1 MRPSKMVRAVESTAL
16 AAERDQ
22 LFCVVGDSCQ
32 CTERFGCCASHH
44 DDYEAVDR
52 IEDDVNE
59 RTAAEECSR
68 THHAKHGGVAI
79 QEYCGDQGEQCSAD
93 TDEHTCPFPESLDEV
108 REYGNGDEIVMRCRC
123 RIYFFAAVPPDL
135 KTEPGN
141 EGDHEPD
148 QNKRGDHP
156 ASAVP
161 KQVVVN
167 GHYQQYD
174 GCQQV
179 EDRQDRIQPAEGFAE
194 KLTGVDILEYR
205 FENEKNLLSFI
216 RIEDFKVNTSQ

>member
-1 MRPSKMVRAVESTAL
+1 MCPHNNAIAGLYLQFLLRRS
-16 AAERDQ
+16 AE
-22 LFCVVGDSCQ
+22 V
-32 CTERFGCCASHH
+32 
-44 DDYEAVDR
+44 
-52 IEDDVNE
+52 
-59 RTAAEECSR
+59 
-68 THHAKHGGVAI
+68 
-79 QEYCGDQGEQCSAD
+79 
-93 TDEHTCPFPESLDEV
+93 PFVPV
-108 REYGNGDEIVMRCRC
+108 
-123 RIYFFAAVPPDL
+123 FAVPPDL
-135 KTEPGN
+135 EAEPGN

-205 FENEKNLLSFI
+205 VEKRGKLVVFH
-216 RIEDFKVNTSQ
+216 TH

>member
-1 MRPSKMVRAVESTAL
+1 MSEPLPKNAPVPIMRSMEASPFRNIAAIRVSSAPPIPTNIPAHSPKVWMKCENTGMATKSSCAV
-16 AAERDQ
+16 AAAYTFSR
-22 LFCVVGDSCQ
+22 
-32 CTERFGCCASHH
+32 RFHQ
-44 DDYEAVDR
+44 
-52 IEDDVNE
+52 IW
-59 RTAAEECSR
+59 
-68 THHAKHGGVAI
+68 KLI
-79 QEYCGDQGEQCSAD
+79 Q
-93 TDEHTCPFPESLDEV
+93 
-108 REYGNGDEIVMRCRC
+108 
-123 RIYFFAAVPPDL
+123 PP
-135 KTEPGN
+135 KAEPGN

-205 FENEKNLLSFI
+205 VEKRGKLVVFH
-216 RIEDFKVNTSQ
+216 TH

>member
-1 MRPSKMVRAVESTAL
+1 MATKSSCAV
-16 AAERDQ
+16 AAAYT
-22 LFCVVGDSCQ
+22 F
-32 CTERFGCCASHH
+32 
-44 DDYEAVDR
+44 
-52 IEDDVNE
+52 
-59 RTAAEECSR
+59 SR
-68 THHAKHGGVAI
+68 RGPPT
-79 QEYCGDQGEQCSAD
+79 
-93 TDEHTCPFPESLDEV
+93 P
-108 REYGNGDEIVMRCRC
+108 
-123 RIYFFAAVPPDL
+123 VPPDL
-135 KTEPGN
+135 EAEPGN

-205 FENEKNLLSFI
+205 VEKRGKLVVFH
-216 RIEDFKVNTSQ
+216 TH

>member
-1 MRPSKMVRAVESTAL
+1 MSEPLPKNAPVPIMRSMEASPFRNI
-16 AAERDQ
+16 AAIR
-22 LFCVVGDSCQ
+22 VS
-32 CTERFGCCASHH
+32 
-44 DDYEAVDR
+44 
-52 IEDDVNE
+52 
-59 RTAAEECSR
+59 
-68 THHAKHGGVAI
+68 
-79 QEYCGDQGEQCSAD
+79 SAPPIP
-93 TDEHTCPFPESLDEV
+93 TNESLDEV
-108 REYGNGDEIVMRCRC
+108 REYGNGDEIVMRCRSC
-123 RIYFFAAVPPDL
+123 IYFFAAVPPDL
-135 KTEPGN
+135 EAEPGN

-205 FENEKNLLSFI
+205 VEKRGKLVVFH
-216 RIEDFKVNTSQ
+216 TH

>member
-1 MRPSKMVRAVESTAL
+1 MSEPLPKNAPVPIMRSMEASPFRNI
-16 AAERDQ
+16 AAIR
-22 LFCVVGDSCQ
+22 VS
-32 CTERFGCCASHH
+32 
-44 DDYEAVDR
+44 
-52 IEDDVNE
+52 
-59 RTAAEECSR
+59 
-68 THHAKHGGVAI
+68 
-79 QEYCGDQGEQCSAD
+79 SAPPIP
-93 TDEHTCPFPESLDEV
+93 TNIPAHSPKRLDEV
-108 REYGNGDEIVMRCRC
+108 REYGNGDEIVMRCRNC
-123 RIYFFAAVPPDL
+123 IYFFAAVPPDL
-135 KTEPGN
+135 EAEPGN

-205 FENEKNLLSFI
+205 VEKRGKLVVFH
-216 RIEDFKVNTSQ
+216 TH

>member
-1 MRPSKMVRAVESTAL
+1 
-16 AAERDQ
+16 
-22 LFCVVGDSCQ
+22 
-32 CTERFGCCASHH
+32 
-44 DDYEAVDR
+44 
-52 IEDDVNE
+52 
-59 RTAAEECSR
+59 
-68 THHAKHGGVAI
+68 
-79 QEYCGDQGEQCSAD
+79 
-93 TDEHTCPFPESLDEV
+93 
-108 REYGNGDEIVMRCRC
+108 MRCRSC
-123 RIYFFAAVPPDL
+123 IYFFAAVPPDL

>member
-1 MRPSKMVRAVESTAL
+1 
-16 AAERDQ
+16 
-22 LFCVVGDSCQ
+22 
-32 CTERFGCCASHH
+32 
-44 DDYEAVDR
+44 
-52 IEDDVNE
+52 
-59 RTAAEECSR
+59 
-68 THHAKHGGVAI
+68 
-79 QEYCGDQGEQCSAD
+79 
-93 TDEHTCPFPESLDEV
+93 
-108 REYGNGDEIVMRCRC
+108 MRCRC

-194 KLTGVDILEYR
+194 NLPVSIYLSTGSK
-205 FENEKNLLSFI
+205 NEKNLLSSYA
-216 RIEDFKVNTSQ
+216 IEI

>member
-1 MRPSKMVRAVESTAL
+1 MSEPLPKNAPVPIMRSMEASPFRNI
-16 AAERDQ
+16 AAIR
-22 LFCVVGDSCQ
+22 VS
-32 CTERFGCCASHH
+32 
-44 DDYEAVDR
+44 
-52 IEDDVNE
+52 
-59 RTAAEECSR
+59 
-68 THHAKHGGVAI
+68 
-79 QEYCGDQGEQCSAD
+79 SAPPIP
-93 TDEHTCPFPESLDEV
+93 TNIPAHSPESLDEV
-108 REYGNGDEIVMRCRC
+108 REYGNGDEIVMRCRSC
-123 RIYFFAAVPPDL
+123 IYFFAAVPPDL
-135 KTEPGN
+135 EAEPGN

-205 FENEKNLLSFI
+205 VEKRGKLVVFH
-216 RIEDFKVNTSQ
+216 TH

>member
-1 MRPSKMVRAVESTAL
+1 MSRGL
-16 AAERDQ
+16 
-22 LFCVVGDSCQ
+22 GDVYKRQ
-32 CTERFGCCASHH
+32 
-44 DDYEAVDR
+44 
-52 IEDDVNE
+52 
-59 RTAAEECSR
+59 
-68 THHAKHGGVAI
+68 
-79 QEYCGDQGEQCSAD
+79 
-93 TDEHTCPFPESLDEV
+93 
-108 REYGNGDEIVMRCRC
+108 IVMRCRSC
-123 RIYFFAAVPPDL
+123 IYFFAAVPPDL
-135 KTEPGN
+135 EAEPGN

-205 FENEKNLLSFI
+205 VEKRGKLVVFH
-216 RIEDFKVNTSQ
+216 TH